1 MTAPRLKKALGQHH
15 LVDGRLCEPAIA
27 FLRPALAAAS
37 DPAARRVVE
46 IGPGGGVLTREL
58 VAAGARVWAWE
69 LDIEWA
75 IAVRRDV
82 GERGALVVADAL
94 AVPWERLPAPTLAA
108 GNLPYNVATPILQAM
123 LRHVDR
129 VPRSAFLVQKEVADR
144 LAAEPGGKEYG
155 ALSVLVQARAEVRTL
170 GRVKAGGFRPPPKV
184 DGAFVGFQ
192 APAQD
197 RTPPEGWQ
205 RFEETVKA
213 AFARRRKTLRNALGA
228 AWGKEA
234 AVAALEAAG
243 VSPDA
248 RAETL
253 SVADFRRLSRE
264 RHAAE
269 SSPGSREW

>member
-1 MTAPRLKKALGQHH
+1 MTSPRLKKALGQHH
-15 LVDGRLCEPAIA
+15 LVDGRLCEPAIT
-27 FLRPALAAAS
+27 FLRPALEAAGG
-37 DPAARRVVE
+37 RVVE

-69 LDIEWA
+69 LDPEWA
-75 IAVRRDV
+75 FAMRREV
-82 GERGALVVADAL
+82 GEWGALVVADAL
-94 AVPWERLPAPTLAA
+94 AVPWERLPVPTLAA

-155 ALSVLVQARAEVRTL
+155 ALSVLVQARAEVRML
-170 GRVKAGGFRPPPKV
+170 GRVKAGSFRPPPKV
-184 DGAFVGFQ
+184 DGAFVGFL
-192 APAQD
+192 APEED
-197 RTPPEGWQ
+197 RTPPEGWE
-205 RFEETVKA
+205 RFEETVKI

-228 AWGKEA
+228 GWGREG

-243 VSPDA
+243 IPPEA

-253 SVADFRRLSRE
+253 SVTAFRRLS
-264 RHAAE
+264 HARRAAK
-269 SSPGSREW
+269 SPPDSREW

>member
-15 LVDGRLCEPAIA
+15 LVDGRLCEPMIA
-27 FLRPALAAAS
+27 FLRPGLAAAP
-37 DPAARRVVE
+37 DPVDRRVVE

-69 LDIEWA
+69 LDLEWA
-75 IAVRRDV
+75 FAVRREV

-94 AVPWERLPAPTLAA
+94 AVPWARLPAPTLAA
-108 GNLPYNVATPILQAM
+108 GNLPYNVAMPILQAM
-123 LRHVDR
+123 LRYVDR

-155 ALSVLVQARAEVRTL
+155 ALSVRVQARAEVRTL
-170 GRVKAGGFRPPPKV
+170 GRVKAGSFRPPPKV
-184 DGAFVGFQ
+184 DGAFVGFL
-192 APAQD
+192 APSED
-197 RTPPEGWQ
+197 RTPPEGWE

-253 SVADFRRLSRE
+253 SVADFRRLS
-264 RHAAE
+264 HARSATG
-269 SSPGSREW
+269 SPRGSREW